1 MEEVERQEK
10 SISGLG
16 RVQDPTW
23 FQILNPVLSVTNEGI
38 DAVCSNPV
46 DISLSDFFRQEKEN
60 KEVLIFSLSTF
71 YRP

>member
-10 SISGLG
+10 STSGLG
-16 RVQDPTW
+16 RAQDPTW
-23 FQILNPVLSVTNEGI
+23 FQILKPVLSVTNEGI

-60 KEVLIFSLSTF
+60 KEVLIFFLSTF

>member
-16 RVQDPTW
+16 RAQDPTW

-46 DISLSDFFRQEKEN
+46 DISLNDFFRQEKEN
-60 KEVLIFSLSTF
+60 KEVLIFFLSTF